1 MKDQAT
7 KVEITEETKTT
18 TTEEVNEC
26 EPVDFANA
34 EADAKAKI
42 KELKKQL
49 RKERAEKMK
58 AFVKRHKGKLI
69 AAAGVAGAAALAA
82 IVASTRNQSSSP
94 VEGPMLDEADDDIN
108 EFIDNVEEPTDVASG
123 F

>member
-7 KVEITEETKTT
+7 KVEVTEETKTT

-26 EPVDFANA
+26 EPMDFANA
-34 EADAKAKI
+34 EADVKAKI
-42 KELKKQL
+42 KELKQQL
-49 RKERAEKMK
+49 RKERTDKVK
-58 AFVKRHKGKLI
+58 AFIKRHKGKLI

-94 VEGPMLDEADDDIN
+94 VEEPMLDEADDDTDD
-108 EFIDNVEEPTDVASG
+108 FIDNVEEQNDVASG

>member
-18 TTEEVNEC
+18 TTEEVNE
-26 EPVDFANA
+26 EAILDFDRA
-34 EADAKAKI
+34 EADAKVKI
-42 KELKKQL
+42 KELKQQL
-49 RKERAEKMK
+49 RKERAAKMK

-82 IVASTRNQSSSP
+82 IIASTRNQSSSP
-94 VEGPMLDEADDDIN
+94 VGGPMLDEADDDIN

>member
-18 TTEEVNEC
+18 TTEEVNE
-26 EPVDFANA
+26 EAVLDFDHA

-42 KELKKQL
+42 KELKQQL
-49 RKERAEKMK
+49 RKERAAKMK

-69 AAAGVAGAAALAA
+69 AAAGIAGAAALAA

-108 EFIDNVEEPTDVASG
+108 EFIDNVEEQNDVASG

>member
-18 TTEEVNEC
+18 TTEEVNE
-26 EPVDFANA
+26 EAILDFDRA
-34 EADAKAKI
+34 EADAKVKI
-42 KELKKQL
+42 KELKQQL
-49 RKERAEKMK
+49 RKERAAKMK

-82 IVASTRNQSSSP
+82 IIASTRNQSGSP
-94 VEGPMLDEADDDIN
+94 VAGPMLDEADDDIN

>member
-18 TTEEVNEC
+18 TEEVNES
-26 EPVDFANA
+26 EPMDFDHA
-34 EADAKAKI
+34 EANVKAKI
-42 KELKKQL
+42 KELKQQL
-49 RKERAEKMK
+49 RKERTEKMK

-94 VEGPMLDEADDDIN
+94 VEEPMLDEADDDTDD
-108 EFIDNVEEPTDVASG
+108 FIDNVEEQNDVASG